1 MRNELEPG
9 TQADIPTGVTSQKEA
24 GDRSESL
31 QPAAIRTE
39 ALVKTYP
46 GVEAVRGLD
55 LLVHPGEIF
64 GFLGPNGAGKSTTI
78 SMLCALTRPTSG
90 DLWVAGHDVRAFP
103 AAVRRCIGV
112 VFQGS
117 TLDDKLTV
125 EENLGIHAALY
136 GVPRRQVR
144 ERVVSMLVLSDLLD
158 RRRSLVRTL
167 SGGMKRRLE
176 IARGLLHRPHVLFL
190 DEPTVGLDPHSR
202 SEVWRHVHRMRRES
216 GATVLLTTHQLAE
229 ADNCDRLAIL
239 DHGRIVA
246 LGTPAELRSRIGS
259 DRVRLVTDDPER
271 CSRRLA
277 DSLGLSP
284 VVADGAVVV
293 RVEDGAAVLPAIMTA
308 LSGSVTSVSL
318 FQPTLDDVF
327 LHYTGRSIG
336 SDHTGEADE

>member
-1 MRNELEPG
+1 MEPG
-9 TQADIPTGVTSQKEA
+9 TQARVPLEVTSSKA
-24 GDRSESL
+24 PGDRTESSP
-31 QPAAIRTE
+31 PAAIRTE

-90 DLWVAGHDVRAFP
+90 GLWVAGHDVRVSP
-103 AAVRRCIGV
+103 DAVRRSIGV

-117 TLDDKLTV
+117 TLDDKLTS
-125 EENLGIHAALY
+125 EENLAIHAALY

-144 ERVVSMLVLSDLLD
+144 ERVVAMLTLADLLD

-202 SEVWRHVHRMRRES
+202 AEVWRHVHRMRSET
-216 GATVLLTTHQLAE
+216 GATVLLTTHQLSE
-229 ADNCDRLAIL
+229 ADNCDRIAIL
-239 DHGRIVA
+239 DRGRVVA
-246 LGTPAELRSRIGS
+246 LGTPAELRSRIGR
-259 DRVRLVTDDPER
+259 DRIVLVAPDPGQ

-284 VVADGAVVV
+284 SVEDGALVV
-293 RVEDGAAVLPAIMTA
+293 RVEDGAAVLPAVMAA
-308 LSGSVTSVSL
+308 LGGSVTSVSL
-318 FQPTLDDVF
+318 VRPTLDDVF

-336 SDHTGEADE
+336 SEPAEGGDA

>member
-1 MRNELEPG
+1 MRSELEPG
-9 TQADIPTGVTSQKEA
+9 TQAEVPIEVTPPIATEA
-24 GDRSESL
+24 RPESPP
-31 QPAAIRTE
+31 PAAIRT
-39 ALVKTYP
+39 ASLVKTYP

-90 DLWVAGHDVRAFP
+90 ELWVAGHDVRVSP
-103 AAVRRCIGV
+103 AAVRRSIGV

-125 EENLGIHAALY
+125 EENLAIHAALY
-136 GVPRRQVR
+136 GVPRRQVH
-144 ERVVSMLVLSDLLD
+144 ERVASMLDLADLLD

-176 IARGLLHRPHVLFL
+176 IARGLLHRPDVLFL

-202 SEVWRHVHRMRRES
+202 AEVWRHVHRMRHES
-216 GATVLLTTHQLAE
+216 GATVLLTTHQLSE

-239 DHGRIVA
+239 DHGRVVA
-246 LGTPAELRSRIGS
+246 LGTPGELRSRIGR
-259 DRVRLVTDDPER
+259 DRISLATPDPRGCSLRLTE
-271 CSRRLA
+271 A
-277 DSLGLSP
+277 LGLSP
-284 VVADGAVVV
+284 AVADGLVVV
-293 RVEDGAAVLPAIMTA
+293 RVENGAGVLPAIMAA
-308 LSGSVTSVSL
+308 LGGSVTSVSL
-318 FQPTLDDVF
+318 VRPTLDDVF

-336 SDHTGEADE
+336 SATEPGSGT

>member
-1 MRNELEPG
+1 MTPPKAAE
-9 TQADIPTGVTSQKEA
+9 V
-24 GDRSESL
+24 RSESL
-31 QPAAIRTE
+31 SPAAIRTE

-90 DLWVAGHDVRAFP
+90 ELWVAGHDVRASP
-103 AAVRRCIGV
+103 AAVRRSIGV

-125 EENLGIHAALY
+125 EENLAIHAALY
-136 GVPRRQVR
+136 GVPRREVR
-144 ERVVSMLVLSDLLD
+144 ERVVSMLSLSDLLD

-176 IARGLLHRPHVLFL
+176 IARGLLHRPRVLFL

-202 SEVWRHVHRMRRES
+202 AEVWRHVHRMRHES
-216 GATVLLTTHQLAE
+216 GATVLLTTHQLSE

-239 DHGRIVA
+239 DHGRVVA
-246 LGTPAELRSRIGS
+246 LGTPGELRSRIGR
-259 DRVRLVTDDPER
+259 DRIRLVASDPEE
-271 CSRRLA
+271 CARRLTA
-277 DSLGLSP
+277 SLGLSP
-284 VVADGAVVV
+284 SVADGAVVV
-293 RVEDGAAVLPAIMTA
+293 RVEDGAALLPAIMAA
-308 LSGSVTSVSL
+308 LDGSVTSVSL
-318 FQPTLDDVF
+318 VRPTLDDVF

-336 SDHTGEADE
+336 AESEGGAAE